1 VISKELEMAQAR
13 ALGAAEME
21 QVLEHVNAGRHAH
34 RNRCFILLTHLAGLR
49 VGEVASLRWMDVM
62 TADGQIKDEVRLLPE
77 MTKGKH
83 ARTVFISTR
92 LRQELQQYADIYR
105 RAAPLDCPLF
115 YSQKGA
121 RSGFTAN
128 SLTQTIAKL
137 YRGAGLDGATSHSG
151 RRTFLTNLANK
162 GTAIHLLRTLAGHRS
177 ISTTATYLYSSPTQL
192 KAAVELA

>member
-1 VISKELEMAQAR
+1 MAQAR
-13 ALGAAEME
+13 ALNAAEME
-21 QVLEHVNAGRHAH
+21 QVLAHVNAGRHAH
-34 RNRCFILLTHLAGLR
+34 RNRCFILLTHLAGMR
-49 VGEVASLRWMDVM
+49 VGEVASLRWVDVL
-62 TADGQIKDEVRLLPE
+62 TADGHIKEEIRLLPE

-92 LRQELQQYADIYR
+92 LRQELQRYADIYR
-105 RAAPLDCPLF
+105 RSAPLECPLF
-115 YSQKGA
+115 YSQKDA
-121 RSGFTAN
+121 RKGFTAN
-128 SLTQTIAKL
+128 SLTQTVAKL

-151 RRTFLTNLANK
+151 RRSFLTNLANK

>member
-1 VISKELEMAQAR
+1 MAQAR
-13 ALGAAEME
+13 ALNTAEME
-21 QVLEHVNAGRHAH
+21 QVLAHVSAGRHAH
-34 RNRCFILLTHLAGLR
+34 RNRCFILLTHLAGMR
-49 VGEVASLRWMDVM
+49 VGEVASLRWVDVL
-62 TADGQIKDEVRLLPE
+62 TADGHIKEEIRLLPE

-83 ARTVFISTR
+83 ARTVFVSTR
-92 LRQELQQYADIYR
+92 LREELQRYADIYR
-105 RAAPLDCPLF
+105 RSATLECPLF
-115 YSQKGA
+115 YSQKDA
-121 RSGFTAN
+121 RKGFTAN

-151 RRTFLTNLANK
+151 RRSFLTNLANK

>member
-1 VISKELEMAQAR
+1 MAQAR

-62 TADGQIKDEVRLLPE
+62 TADGQIKEEVRLLPE

>member
-1 VISKELEMAQAR
+1 MAQAR
-13 ALGAAEME
+13 ALNTVEME
-21 QVLEHVNAGRHAH
+21 QVLAHVNAGRHAH
-34 RNRCFILLTHLAGLR
+34 RNRCFILLTHLAGMR
-49 VGEVASLRWMDVM
+49 VGEVASLRWVDVL
-62 TADGQIKDEVRLLPE
+62 TADGHIKEEIRLLPE

-92 LRQELQQYADIYR
+92 LREELQRYADIYR
-105 RAAPLDCPLF
+105 RSATLECPLF
-115 YSQKGA
+115 YSQKDA
-121 RSGFTAN
+121 RKGFTAN

-151 RRTFLTNLANK
+151 RRSFLTNLANK

>member
-1 VISKELEMAQAR
+1 MAQAR
-13 ALGAAEME
+13 ALNAAEME
-21 QVLEHVNAGRHAH
+21 QVLAHVNAGRHAH
-34 RNRCFILLTHLAGLR
+34 RNRCFILLTHLAGMR
-49 VGEVASLRWMDVM
+49 VGEVASLRWVDVL
-62 TADGQIKDEVRLLPE
+62 TADGHIKEEIRLLPE

-92 LRQELQQYADIYR
+92 LRQELQRYADIYR
-105 RAAPLDCPLF
+105 RSAPLECPLF
-115 YSQKGA
+115 YSQKDA
-121 RSGFTAN
+121 RKGFTAN
-128 SLTQTIAKL
+128 SLTQTVAKL

>member
-1 VISKELEMAQAR
+1 VIYKELKMAQAR
-13 ALGAAEME
+13 ALNTVEME
-21 QVLEHVNAGRHAH
+21 QVLAHVNAGRHAH
-34 RNRCFILLTHLAGLR
+34 RNRCFILLTHLAGMR
-49 VGEVASLRWMDVM
+49 VGEVASLRWVDVL
-62 TADGQIKDEVRLLPE
+62 TADGHIKEEIRLLPE

-83 ARTVFISTR
+83 ARTVFVSTR
-92 LRQELQQYADIYR
+92 LREELQRYADIYR
-105 RAAPLDCPLF
+105 RSATLECPLF
-115 YSQKGA
+115 YSQKDA
-121 RSGFTAN
+121 RKGFTAN

-151 RRTFLTNLANK
+151 RRSFLTNLANK

>member
-1 VISKELEMAQAR
+1 MAQAR
-13 ALGAAEME
+13 ALNTAEME
-21 QVLEHVNAGRHAH
+21 QVLAHVNAGRHAH
-34 RNRCFILLTHLAGLR
+34 RNRCFILLTHLAGMR
-49 VGEVASLRWMDVM
+49 VGEVASLRWVDVL
-62 TADGQIKDEVRLLPE
+62 TADGHIKEEIRLLPE

-92 LRQELQQYADIYR
+92 LREELQRYADIYR
-105 RAAPLDCPLF
+105 RSAPLECPLF
-115 YSQKGA
+115 YSQKDA
-121 RSGFTAN
+121 RKGFTAN
-128 SLTQTIAKL
+128 SLTQTVARL

>member
-1 VISKELEMAQAR
+1 VIYEELKMAQAR
-13 ALGAAEME
+13 ALNTAEME
-21 QVLEHVNAGRHAH
+21 QVLAHVNAGRHAH
-34 RNRCFILLTHLAGLR
+34 RNRCFILLTHLAGMR
-49 VGEVASLRWMDVM
+49 VGEVASLRWVDVL
-62 TADGQIKDEVRLLPE
+62 TADGHIKEEIRLLPE

-92 LRQELQQYADIYR
+92 LREELQRYADIYR
-105 RAAPLDCPLF
+105 RSAPLECPLF
-115 YSQKGA
+115 YSQKDA
-121 RSGFTAN
+121 RKGFTAN
-128 SLTQTIAKL
+128 SLTQTVARL

>member
-1 VISKELEMAQAR
+1 MAQAR

-34 RNRCFILLTHLAGLR
+34 RNRCFILLTHLAGMR
-49 VGEVASLRWMDVM
+49 VGEVASLRWVDVL
-62 TADGQIKDEVRLLPE
+62 TADGHIKEEIRLLPE

>member
-1 VISKELEMAQAR
+1 MAQAR

-21 QVLEHVNAGRHAH
+21 QVLAHVNAGRHAH
-34 RNRCFILLTHLAGLR
+34 RNRCFILLTHLAGMR
-49 VGEVASLRWMDVM
+49 VGEVASLRWVDVL
-62 TADGQIKDEVRLLPE
+62 TADGHIKEEIRLLPE

-83 ARTVFISTR
+83 ARTVFVSTR
-92 LRQELQQYADIYR
+92 LREELQRYADIYR
-105 RAAPLDCPLF
+105 RSAPMDCPLF

-121 RSGFTAN
+121 RTGFTAN

>member
-1 VISKELEMAQAR
+1 MAQAR
-13 ALGAAEME
+13 ALNTAEME
-21 QVLEHVNAGRHAH
+21 QVLAHVNAGRHAH
-34 RNRCFILLTHLAGLR
+34 RNRCFILLTHLAGMR
-49 VGEVASLRWMDVM
+49 VGEVASLRWIDVL
-62 TADGQIKDEVRLLPE
+62 TADGHIKEEIRLLPE

-92 LRQELQQYADIYR
+92 LREELQRYADIYR
-105 RAAPLDCPLF
+105 RSAPLECPLF
-115 YSQKGA
+115 YSQKDA
-121 RSGFTAN
+121 RKGFTAN
-128 SLTQTIAKL
+128 SLTQTVAKL

-177 ISTTATYLYSSPTQL
+177 ISTTATYLYSSPTKL

>member
-1 VISKELEMAQAR
+1 VIYEELKMAQAR
-13 ALGAAEME
+13 ALNAAEME
-21 QVLEHVNAGRHAH
+21 QVLAHVNAGRHAH
-34 RNRCFILLTHLAGLR
+34 RNRCFILLTHLAGMR
-49 VGEVASLRWMDVM
+49 VGEVASLRWVDVL
-62 TADGQIKDEVRLLPE
+62 TADGHIKEEIRLLPE

-105 RAAPLDCPLF
+105 RSAPLECPLF
-115 YSQKGA
+115 YSQKDA
-121 RSGFTAN
+121 RKGFTAN

-151 RRTFLTNLANK
+151 RRSFLTNLANK

>member
-1 VISKELEMAQAR
+1 MAQAR

-49 VGEVASLRWMDVM
+49 VGEVASLRWLDVM
-62 TADGQIKDEVRLLPE
+62 TADGHIKDEVRLLPE

-105 RAAPLDCPLF
+105 HAAPLDCPLF

>member
-1 VISKELEMAQAR
+1 MAQAR
-13 ALGAAEME
+13 ALNAAEME
-21 QVLEHVNAGRHAH
+21 QVLTHVNASRHAH
-34 RNRCFILLTHLAGLR
+34 RNRCFILLTHLAGMR
-49 VGEVASLRWMDVM
+49 VGEVASLRWVDAL
-62 TADGQIKDEVRLLPE
+62 TADGHIKEEIRLLPE

-92 LRQELQQYADIYR
+92 LREELQRYADIYR
-105 RAAPLDCPLF
+105 RSAPLECPLF
-115 YSQKGA
+115 YSQKDA
-121 RSGFTAN
+121 RKGFTAN
-128 SLTQTIAKL
+128 SLTQTVAKL

-151 RRTFLTNLANK
+151 RRSFLTNLANK

>member
-1 VISKELEMAQAR
+1 
-13 ALGAAEME
+13 
-21 QVLEHVNAGRHAH
+21 
-34 RNRCFILLTHLAGLR
+34 
-49 VGEVASLRWMDVM
+49 MDVM

-115 YSQKGA
+115 YSQKGM